1 MARQNTFL
9 DPRGKLL
16 VAGEQE
22 EKKHHWKTKKEKKY
36 KRLETEKFAK
46 NFGAIKTHSVA

>member
-22 EKKHHWKTKKEKKY
+22 EKKTPLENEKRKETQKIRNRK
-36 KRLETEKFAK
+36 
-46 NFGAIKTHSVA
+46 IC